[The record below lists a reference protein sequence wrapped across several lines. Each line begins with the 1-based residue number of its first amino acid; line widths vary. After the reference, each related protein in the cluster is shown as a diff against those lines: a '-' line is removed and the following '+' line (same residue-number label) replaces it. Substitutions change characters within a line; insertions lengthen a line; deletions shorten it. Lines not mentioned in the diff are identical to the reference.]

1 MIGGLPVTQV
11 IVRSSANIQSGG
23 KTKMAAVIHGILLV
37 ASILTIPFLLN
48 KIPLSVLA
56 AILLIVGYKLAKPA
70 LFKSIYQLGW
80 KQFIPFL
87 ITIAGIIFTDLLIG
101 IGLGVLFGILFLLY
115 DSYKNSHSTILNEME
130 NGKEV
135 VKMELAEEVTF
146 INKAPISYELDNLPL
161 DSELEIDVTKTKYL
175 DNDIIEIIND
185 FLETSEEKNISTRFI
200 SNKGT
205 QENPKN
211 IAEILEL

>member
-1 MIGGLPVTQV
+1 M
-11 IVRSSANIQSGG
+11 
-23 KTKMAAVIHGILLV
+23 
-37 ASILTIPFLLN
+37 
-48 KIPLSVLA
+48 
-56 AILLIVGYKLAKPA
+56 
-70 LFKSIYQLGW
+70 YQLGW
-80 KQFIPFL
+80 KQFIPFV

-115 DSYKNSHSTILNEME
+115 DSYKNSHSTILHEME

-161 DSELEIDVTKTKYL
+161 EAELEIDVTKTKYL
-175 DNDIIEIIND
+175 DNDIVEIIND
-185 FLETSEEKNISTRFI
+185 FLATSEEKNISTRFI